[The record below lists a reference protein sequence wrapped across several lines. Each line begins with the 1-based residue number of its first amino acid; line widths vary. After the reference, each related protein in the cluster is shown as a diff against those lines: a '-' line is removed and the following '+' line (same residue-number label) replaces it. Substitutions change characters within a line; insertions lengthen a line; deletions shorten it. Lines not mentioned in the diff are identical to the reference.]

1 MARPAWYTGLYIVYW
16 NSEDGQ
22 QPTVLDGD
30 ADNDY
35 DVKIDGGVLYL
46 RHKVDTNITAC
57 APDQWS
63 YVKLFATDDETIDLF
78 PNG

>member
-1 MARPAWYTGLYIVYW
+1 MARPSWYTGPYLIYW
-16 NSEDGQ
+16 NNADGE
-22 QPTVLDGD
+22 PPDILEGD

-46 RHKVDTNITAC
+46 RHKVDTNITAF
-57 APDQWS
+57 APNQWS
-63 YVKLFATDDETIDLF
+63 YLRLYATDETVDLF